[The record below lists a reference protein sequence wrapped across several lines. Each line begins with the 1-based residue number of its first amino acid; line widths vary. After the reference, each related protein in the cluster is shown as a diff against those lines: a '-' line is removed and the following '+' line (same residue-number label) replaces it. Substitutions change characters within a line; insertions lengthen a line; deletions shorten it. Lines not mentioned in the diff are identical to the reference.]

1 MIAVKKYM
9 RKTAKKGKKY
19 VMMLMLMMLS
29 LTMFAVP
36 GLCEATPSP
45 TPAPQLE
52 IEFDMTQAFSWAQTI
67 INAMLPVVYIMMGV
81 GLGFLIINA
90 LKRAFA

>member
-1 MIAVKKYM
+1 
-9 RKTAKKGKKY
+9 
-19 VMMLMLMMLS
+19 MLS
-29 LTMFAVP
+29 LTIFAVP
-36 GLCEATPSP
+36 GLCDDPTP

-52 IEFDMTQAFSWAQTI
+52 IEFDMTQAFTWAQTI

-90 LKRAFA
+90 LKRAFS

>member
-1 MIAVKKYM
+1 
-9 RKTAKKGKKY
+9 
-19 VMMLMLMMLS
+19 MMLMLMMLS
-29 LTMFAVP
+29 LTIFAVP
-36 GLCEATPSP
+36 GLCEDP

-52 IEFDMTQAFSWAQTI
+52 IEFDMTQAFTWAQTI

-90 LKRAFA
+90 LKRAFS

>member
-1 MIAVKKYM
+1 MSAVKKYV

-19 VMMLMLMMLS
+19 FMMLMLMMLS
-29 LTMFAVP
+29 LTIFAVP
-36 GLCEATPSP
+36 GLCTDP

-52 IEFDMTQAFSWAQTI
+52 IEFDMTQAFTWAQTI

-90 LKRAFA
+90 LKRAFS

>member
-9 RKTAKKGKKY
+9 KKTAKKGKKY

-29 LTMFAVP
+29 LSMFAVP
-36 GLCEATPSP
+36 GLCEATP

-52 IEFDMTQAFSWAQTI
+52 IEFDMTQAFTWAQTI

-90 LKRAFA
+90 LKRAFS